1 MAKTAFDAPRF
12 SGFVFEPEELIIIGH
27 DTKDGTEHPLY
38 DERINLPL
46 DEGMIMS
53 IMSIGV
59 REPVVVVRDP
69 AGSSAWVVD
78 GRRRVLHA
86 REANKR
92 LKQQGEP
99 EVKVRAVPESGSEE
113 YLSHVSVALNEI
125 RVQDD
130 ILVKAAKA
138 GRMIAR
144 GHSEADVAIAFG
156 VTTASIKS
164 WLKLE
169 ELPAPVKKA
178 VNEGV
183 LSAHAASKLHGLPRE
198 EALAKLEELK
208 GEHVKTGKKAT
219 ARKVEKVSGD
229 ERARPSKKVLG
240 EVLKRAKNT
249 FEEDSEQYYEGLL
262 DGLKFAL
269 GYRVASVSQLMEE
282 EAAE

>member
-12 SGFVFEPEELIIIGH
+12 SGFVFDPDELTIIGL
-27 DTKDGTEHPLY
+27 DTKDGPEHPLY

-46 DEGMIMS
+46 DEGMVLS
-53 IMSIGV
+53 IMAIGV
-59 REPVVVVRDP
+59 REPVAIARDDSGEP
-69 AGSSAWVVD
+69 VVVD

-86 REANKR
+86 REANDR
-92 LKQQGEP
+92 LKKQGEP
-99 EVKVRAVPESGSEE
+99 LVKVRAVSESGSDE

-130 ILVKAAKA
+130 VLVKAAKA

-144 GHSEADVAIAFG
+144 GHTDHDVAIAFG
-156 VTTASIKS
+156 VTPQAVKA

-183 LSAHAASKLHGLPRE
+183 LSANAASKLHGLPRE

-208 GEHVKTGKKAT
+208 GEHASTGKKAT
-219 ARKVEKVSGD
+219 ARKVKPD
-229 ERARPSKKVLG
+229 ERSRPSKKQL
-240 EVLKRAKNT
+240 ESVLKRVQKEKGQDY
-249 FEEDSEQYYEGLL
+249 F
-262 DGLKFAL
+262 DGLHDGLRFAL
-269 GYRVASVSQLMEE
+269 GFRVPAVDHLEE
-282 EAAE
+282 EETAE